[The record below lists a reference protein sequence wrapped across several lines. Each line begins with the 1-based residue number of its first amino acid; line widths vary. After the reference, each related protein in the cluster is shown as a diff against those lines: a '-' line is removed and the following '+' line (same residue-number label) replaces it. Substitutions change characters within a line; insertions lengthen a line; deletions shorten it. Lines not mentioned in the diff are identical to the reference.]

1 MLLGGRT
8 AYLSVLGLITAYAA
22 FTIWYTLTAQLHN
35 PCVYATVS
43 IDSNDGI
50 AAKWEVYNST
60 IVYAYPENGAK
71 RFSDGLSGFDYVC
84 RENWVNESKL
94 DVLKNMKELHDKV
107 RIVVGTRNCRAYLWS
122 VQLQM
127 ITGAW
132 LIYIAFLCLRQ
143 ERRLLGPFRNQNEFL
158 SPTGY
163 TFNYATY
170 TLATTVLKTHYT
182 KFALLLCEAS
192 LRRVALSRT
201 FKRDPIGFLC
211 EHSAALALIGLE
223 VGTHFVARLLVVGTV
238 TLVHTPCSQIY
249 PIYLKL
255 ASWGFVV
262 AVTIVEIVAIIYEKP
277 PKTGSSANPPT
288 PATHGVKGL
297 CTSCCSTVLANLCG
311 KLVYLLLVIGAVSIL
326 LHYEQRIQIGL
337 LGESFSS

>member
-1 MLLGGRT
+1 
-8 AYLSVLGLITAYAA
+8 
-22 FTIWYTLTAQLHN
+22 
-35 PCVYATVS
+35 
-43 IDSNDGI
+43 
-50 AAKWEVYNST
+50 
-60 IVYAYPENGAK
+60 
-71 RFSDGLSGFDYVC
+71 
-84 RENWVNESKL
+84 
-94 DVLKNMKELHDKV
+94 
-107 RIVVGTRNCRAYLWS
+107 
-122 VQLQM
+122 M

-238 TLVHTPCSQIY
+238 TLVHTPALRY
-249 PIYLKL
+249 
-255 ASWGFVV
+255 
-262 AVTIVEIVAIIYEKP
+262 
-277 PKTGSSANPPT
+277 T
-288 PATHGVKGL
+288 PFILNSPRGGL
-297 CTSCCSTVLANLCG
+297 WWL
-311 KLVYLLLVIGAVSIL
+311 
-326 LHYEQRIQIGL
+326 
-337 LGESFSS
+337 